1 MTRKKT
7 RHNAEFKAKVALEA
21 SKEIKSLN
29 ELATQ
34 YSLHPS
40 QISHWK
46 KEFMEGI
53 QGIFALQKKNSDDK
67 KKIDDLYRQLGQLTM
82 ENEWLK
88 KKLSQLR

>member
-1 MTRKKT
+1 MSRTRKQFSS
-7 RHNAEFKAKVALEA
+7 EFKAKVALEA